1 MLYFYAIIAYKSFS
15 NWETESAQLE
25 KYFSQ
30 LGNYFFAVKWSRHLN
45 IYAKAFVLL
54 FSCFS
59 CSYYR

>member
-25 KYFSQ
+25 K
-30 LGNYFFAVKWSRHLN
+30 YFFAVKWSRHLN